1 MIGAR
6 NYFVQRLG
14 YKNFA
19 SYKCNYLFNKD
30 TENIKNTL
38 EIYYHKIINLLKN
51 LCNHFG
57 IDIKQFT
64 EPDTFR
70 MYQKNLINRLSLPC
84 FNFHLPEILRLIFS
98 YLNKHSQA
106 HFSIECE
113 STNRYIIRVSTNDER
128 SFCFVIQ
135 ACQIQGTVT
144 AISCDKIFDSS
155 VSVTYLKSAL
165 FHQPLGIAEIKTVI
179 HEIGHLISIG
189 MASINGGLYH
199 SDFRSTIEIPSQL
212 SEHIFF
218 NELVCNTAMNE
229 SQKMVFDNFI
239 CMDILDEMRQIE
251 FAFIDL
257 YLHSGIAIFDLMPE
271 KLINGSPCF
280 FNYSNILTKPVY
292 LEHIISGG
300 REGAYSLYPL
310 NNIVAHSL
318 SATISPNCFLDY
330 FMNAEMLND
339 TIHSIIV

>member
-98 YLNKHSQA
+98 YLNKHS
-106 HFSIECE
+106 
-113 STNRYIIRVSTNDER
+113 
-128 SFCFVIQ
+128 
-135 ACQIQGTVT
+135 
-144 AISCDKIFDSS
+144 
-155 VSVTYLKSAL
+155 
-165 FHQPLGIAEIKTVI
+165 
-179 HEIGHLISIG
+179 
-189 MASINGGLYH
+189 
-199 SDFRSTIEIPSQL
+199 
-212 SEHIFF
+212 
-218 NELVCNTAMNE
+218 
-229 SQKMVFDNFI
+229 
-239 CMDILDEMRQIE
+239 
-251 FAFIDL
+251 
-257 YLHSGIAIFDLMPE
+257 
-271 KLINGSPCF
+271 
-280 FNYSNILTKPVY
+280 
-292 LEHIISGG
+292 
-300 REGAYSLYPL
+300 
-310 NNIVAHSL
+310 
-318 SATISPNCFLDY
+318 
-330 FMNAEMLND
+330 
-339 TIHSIIV
+339 